1 MNHLQSYAHSLQTLS
16 LSPAFCRSLQ
26 PNFPYFADSAQ
37 TFPQSAWGSAV
48 TSRLI
53 RLFTH
58 FYCLPIRQHRSNSIT
73 LAHTI
78 ACSLALAGSARNSIT
93 TTLTNCC
100 PSNGTHTHTHIQ
112 SHSTGTY
119 SPAVQCNCAGMRAS
133 ETAIVCGAHLT
144 KGDDNSSSN

>member
-1 MNHLQSYAHSLQTLS
+1 MNQLQSYAHSLPTLTLS
-16 LSPAFCRSLQ
+16 PSLCRSLQ

-93 TTLTNCC
+93 TTLTDCC
-100 PSNGTHTHTHIQ
+100 PSNGTHTHTYNHTQ
-112 SHSTGTY
+112 LARTH
-119 SPAVQCNCAGMRAS
+119 PQCN
-133 ETAIVCGAHLT
+133 AIVQACVQARQL
-144 KGDDNSSSN
+144 